1 MGDHFPV
8 LVLLIPLFTAVVICI
23 GGLWKP
29 QWCHPAAVVSLGA
42 SLAVSV
48 AILCQV
54 LRDGVVSYA
63 LGGWA
68 PPIGIEYR
76 IDALNGLVLV
86 VIATVALTT
95 AIYSGS
101 RVALE
106 TPGKIPQFYT
116 LYLLLVAGLLGVTVT
131 GDAFN
136 LYVLLEVTSLATY
149 GLIAMGSRRAMLA
162 CFNYIIMGTIGAS
175 LYLLGV
181 GYLYIKTGSLNM
193 VDIQQL
199 LVSQDLYSSK
209 SILIAFILIMLGVWI
224 KMALFPLHGW
234 LPNAYAF
241 APSSASCL
249 IAPLM
254 TKVTV
259 YVMIRMILTVFG
271 PAYVFLYLQ
280 WSEVV
285 VWMAVVAIV
294 AGSIMA
300 LAQTDLPKMLSYLI
314 IAEVGYMVGGVWL
327 ANEAGMV
334 GAFYHIISDA
344 FMTLCLFLAAGAI
357 IARTGDHR
365 ITTIFQGIPR
375 KMPLTFTAFM
385 AGALSMIGVPP
396 TCGFFS
402 KWYLIIAGL
411 EAGQWA
417 YVAALLFSSL
427 INAILFFRIIEIAFF
442 GLRQGHVNS
451 HDKEDESGEHQD
463 GAEGWEEA
471 PLSTLIPLLGT
482 AVAIL
487 IIGLFNSNLV
497 SWITEA
503 LRLYPITAAS
513 G

>member
-1 MGDHFPV
+1 MGEHFPV
-8 LVLLIPLFTAVVICI
+8 LILLIPFFTALGICVV
-23 GGLWKP
+23 GLWKP
-29 QWCHPAAVVSLGA
+29 HWCQPATVVSLGA
-42 SLAVSV
+42 SLAV
-48 AILCQV
+48 ALGTLCKVVKQ
-54 LRDGVVSYA
+54 GIVSYA
-63 LGGWA
+63 LGGWP

-86 VIATVALTT
+86 VIATVALIT
-95 AIYSGS
+95 AVYSRQ
-101 RVALE
+101 RVAAE
-106 TPGKIPQFYT
+106 TPDRVPLFYT
-116 LYLLLVAGLLGVTVT
+116 LYLLLVTGLLGMTVT

-149 GLIAMGSRRAMLA
+149 ALIAMGSRRAVLA

-199 LVSQDLYSSK
+199 LVSEDLYSSR

-224 KMALFPLHGW
+224 KMAFFPLHGW

-241 APSSASCL
+241 APSTTSCL

-259 YVMIRMILTVFG
+259 YVMIRMMLTVFG
-271 PAYVFLYLQ
+271 PAYVFDYLQ

-285 VWMAVVAIV
+285 VWLAVLAIV

-300 LAQTDLPKMLSYLI
+300 LAQADLPKMLSYLV

-327 ANEAGMV
+327 ANEAGLV

-365 ITTIFQGIPR
+365 ITSIFQGLPR
-375 KMPLTFTAFM
+375 RMPLTFFGFLVGAF
-385 AGALSMIGVPP
+385 SMIGVPP

-402 KWYLIIAGL
+402 KWYLISAGI
-411 EAGQWA
+411 EAGHWA
-417 YVAALLFSSL
+417 YVTALLFSSL
-427 INAILFFRIIEIAFF
+427 INAIIFSRIIEIAFF
-442 GLRQGHVNS
+442 GLSPGH
-451 HDKEDESGEHQD
+451 EQTEIRREES
-463 GAEGWEEA
+463 
-471 PLSTLIPLLGT
+471 PLSILVPLMGAAL
-482 AVAIL
+482 AVIL
-487 IIGLFNSNLV
+487 VGLYNWNLV
-497 SWITEA
+497 SWITDA
-503 LRLYPITAAS
+503 VRLYSMAPVS

>member
-1 MGDHFPV
+1 MGEHFPV
-8 LVLLIPLFTAVVICI
+8 LVLLIPFFTALVICV

-29 QWCHPAAVVSLGA
+29 QWCQPATVVSLGA
-42 SLAVSV
+42 SLAVAV
-48 AILCQV
+48 GTLCQV
-54 LRDGVVSYA
+54 VKKGVVSYA
-63 LGGWA
+63 LGGWM

-86 VIATVALTT
+86 VITTVALMV
-95 AIYSGS
+95 AVYSRQ
-101 RVALE
+101 RVAAE
-106 TPGKIPQFYT
+106 TPDKIPQFYT
-116 LYLLLVAGLLGVTVT
+116 LYLLLVTGLLGMTVT

-149 GLIAMGSRRAMLA
+149 ALIAIGSRRAVLA

-193 VDIQQL
+193 VDIQLL
-199 LVSQDLYSSK
+199 LVSEDLYSSR

-224 KMALFPLHGW
+224 KMAFFPLHGW

-241 APSSASCL
+241 APSTTSCL

-259 YVMIRMILTVFG
+259 YVMIRMMLTVFG
-271 PAYVFLYLQ
+271 PAYVFDYLQ

-285 VWMAVVAIV
+285 VWLAVLAIV

-300 LAQTDLPKMLSYLI
+300 LAQADLPKMLSYLV
-314 IAEVGYMVGGVWL
+314 IAEVGYLVGGVWL

-365 ITTIFQGIPR
+365 ISSIFQGLTR
-375 KMPLTFTAFM
+375 RMPLTFFGFLVGAF
-385 AGALSMIGVPP
+385 SMIGVPP

-402 KWYLIIAGL
+402 KWYLISAGI
-411 EAGQWA
+411 EAGHWA
-417 YVAALLFSSL
+417 YVTALLFSSL

-442 GLRQGHVNS
+442 GLSPGH
-451 HDKEDESGEHQD
+451 EQTESRR
-463 GAEGWEEA
+463 EES
-471 PLSTLIPLLGT
+471 PLSVLVPLMGAAL
-482 AVAIL
+482 AVIL
-487 IIGLFNSNLV
+487 VGLYNWNLV
-497 SWITEA
+497 SWITDA
-503 LRLYPITAAS
+503 VRLYSMVPVS

>member
-1 MGDHFPV
+1 MGEHFPV
-8 LVLLIPLFTAVVICI
+8 LILLIPFFTALGICVV
-23 GGLWKP
+23 GLWKP
-29 QWCHPAAVVSLGA
+29 HWCQPVTVVSLGA
-42 SLAVSV
+42 TLAV
-48 AILCQV
+48 ALGTLCQV
-54 LRDGVVSYA
+54 VKKGIVSYA
-63 LGGWA
+63 LGGWP

-86 VIATVALTT
+86 VIATVALIT
-95 AIYSGS
+95 AVYSRK
-101 RVALE
+101 RVAAE
-106 TPGKIPQFYT
+106 TPDRIPLYYT
-116 LYLLLVAGLLGVTVT
+116 LYLLLVTGLLGMTVT

-149 GLIAMGSRRAMLA
+149 ALIAMGSRRAVLA

-193 VDIQQL
+193 ADIQQL
-199 LVSQDLYSSK
+199 LVSEDLYSSR

-224 KMALFPLHGW
+224 KMAFFPLHGW

-241 APSSASCL
+241 APSTTSCL

-259 YVMIRMILTVFG
+259 YVMIRMMLTVFG
-271 PAYVFLYLQ
+271 PDYVFKYLQ

-285 VWMAVVAIV
+285 VWLAVLAIV

-300 LAQTDLPKMLSYLI
+300 LAQADLPKMLSYLV

-327 ANEAGMV
+327 ATEAGLV

-365 ITTIFQGIPR
+365 ISSIFQDLPR
-375 KMPLTFTAFM
+375 KMPLTFFGFIVGAF
-385 AGALSMIGVPP
+385 SMIGVPP

-402 KWYLIIAGL
+402 KWYLISAGI
-411 EAGQWA
+411 EAGHWA
-417 YVAALLFSSL
+417 YVTALLFSSL

-442 GLRQGHVNS
+442 GLSPGH
-451 HDKEDESGEHQD
+451 EQTEIRREES
-463 GAEGWEEA
+463 
-471 PLSTLIPLLGT
+471 PLSVLVPLMGAAL
-482 AVAIL
+482 AVIL
-487 IIGLFNSNLV
+487 VGLYNWNLV
-497 SWITEA
+497 NWITDA
-503 LRLYPITAAS
+503 VRLYSMVPVS